1 MSTKDLLTAE
11 LKRAQGIWI
20 SGESLSTRLSVSR
33 SAIWKHVSKLRDQ
46 GYLIDSSPKKGYRLE
61 KAPDM
66 LLPEEIQEGLKTL
79 VLGQKDIHHFKETA
93 STNTTAKE
101 LAANGAPEGTL
112 VVAEGQSHGKGR
124 LGREWFSPGGEGI
137 YLSLILRPN
146 LSPAD
151 APKIT
156 LLTAVAAAEALGS
169 TTGLPIQIKWPN
181 DILLRGKKLA
191 GILTEISTEMDTI
204 DFVVI
209 GLGLNVNVTAF
220 PAVLRDMATSLLIE
234 TGRVYPRVDITR
246 AFLEGFEGWYG
257 VLQDAG
263 FEPVLE
269 RWRQFS
275 AVTGRR
281 VVVETLGDRIE
292 GTALDINRDGLLIVE
307 DEKGQLHRI
316 YSGDVTLEREPS

>member
-11 LKRAQGIWI
+11 LKRYQGSWV
-20 SGESLSTRLSVSR
+20 SGESLSTGLSVSR
-33 SAIWKHVSKLRDQ
+33 SAIWKHVSKLRNQ
-46 GYLIDSSPKKGYRLE
+46 GYVIDSSPNKGYRLE

-66 LLPEEIQEGLKTL
+66 LLPEEIQEGLKTR
-79 VLGQKDIHHFKETA
+79 VLGQKDFHHFQETA

-101 LAANGAPEGTL
+101 LAAGGAPEGTL

-124 LGREWFSPGGEGI
+124 LGREWFSPLGEGV
-137 YLSLILRPN
+137 YLSLILRPK

-156 LLTAVAAAEALGS
+156 LLTAVAAAEALRS
-169 TTGLPIQIKWPN
+169 FTGLPIQIKWPN
-181 DILLRGKKLA
+181 DILLRDKKLA
-191 GILTEISTEMDTI
+191 GILTEISTEMDAI
-204 DFVVI
+204 DYVII
-209 GLGLNVNVTAF
+209 GLGLNVNVAAF
-220 PAVLRDMATSLLIE
+220 PADLRDTATSLLIE
-234 TGRVYPRVDITR
+234 TGRVHPRVGLTR
-246 AFLEGFEGWYG
+246 AFLEGFESWYG
-257 VLQDAG
+257 MLQDTG

-281 VVVETLGDRIE
+281 IVVETMGDRIE

-307 DEKGQLHRI
+307 DDEGHLHRI
-316 YSGDVTLEREPS
+316 YSGDVTLKRGPS